1 MVQIPEKYA
10 TKRADIEALVLAY
23 LAAPLAECSPPGR
36 AVTALPDNASSTL
49 DEGGFFVLATRT
61 GGGVPPNQRVRDDAT
76 VAISIIAET
85 RRDSWAVA
93 NMIYTLFDT
102 HKPGDGGIADVV
114 ELVGPVQSPFANPD
128 RRMVTIYFTVTAMKS
143 RR

>member
-1 MVQIPEKYA
+1 MVQIPEKYGS
-10 TKRADIEALVLAY
+10 KRSDVEALVLDY
-23 LAAPLAECSPPGR
+23 LATPLADCSPPGH
-36 AVTALPDNASSTL
+36 AVTALPDTASSTL

-76 VAISIIAET
+76 IAVSIIAET

-93 NMIYTLFDT
+93 NMIYTLFDA
-102 HKPGDGGIADVV
+102 HRPGDGGIAEVT